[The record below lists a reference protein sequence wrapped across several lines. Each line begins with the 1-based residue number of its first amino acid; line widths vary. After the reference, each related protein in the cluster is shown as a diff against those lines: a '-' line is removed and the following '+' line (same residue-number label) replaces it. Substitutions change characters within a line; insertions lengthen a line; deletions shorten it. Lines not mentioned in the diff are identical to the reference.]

1 MKPTKKIPLEWE
13 LNFDQT
19 EIKKLEKK
27 LLSGEI
33 TFEEWKKAHRK
44 HMEERL
50 SS

>member
-27 LLSGEI
+27 TS
-33 TFEEWKKAHRK
+33 FRRNHF
-44 HMEERL
+44 
-50 SS
+50 